1 MKNKVPLKKYDITQC
16 ALYKCRG
23 KKRLEHLLCLE
34 AGGLKMIDSIIGYHK
49 FEIDKK
55 HSDEK
60 REITAPDKTLK
71 AIQRRILYLLHR
83 IIRPEWLIS
92 GEKQKCYIDNGKAH
106 LDGKYVLTIDIKK
119 FYDNCTREP
128 VYQFFVQK
136 LKTSPDVA
144 KKLTDII
151 TYNGGIPTGC
161 PTSQIM
167 AFYAYSDMFSE
178 ISDLAKQCGCK
189 FTLYVDDMTFSSTEP
204 FSPNQLC
211 QTIDRVLRKYGHK
224 PKYSKVK
231 YYGPSDYKPIT
242 GTIVTPKQSLTVPN
256 GLQKIIYNAFQE
268 IKPFIGAETCSEE
281 DAKQILS
288 LKGQIQAARNIEQEK
303 FPEILRLTNQIEISN
318 MKIPQKQKAVFHGS
332 CKKTEIFKSIIST
345 FM

>member
-1 MKNKVPLKKYDITQC
+1 MKNKVPIKKYDITQC
-16 ALYKCRG
+16 ALYKCRTR
-23 KKRLEHLLCLE
+23 KRLEYLLRLDP
-34 AGGLKMIDSIIGYHK
+34 GGLKMIDGIIGYHK

-71 AIQRRILYLLHR
+71 AIQRKILYLLQR
-83 IIRPEWLIS
+83 VIRPEWLIS

-106 LDGKYVLTIDIKK
+106 LNGKYVLTIDIKK

-144 KKLTDII
+144 EILTNII

-178 ISDLAKQCGCK
+178 IFDLAKQHGCK
-189 FTLYVDDMTFSSTEP
+189 FTLYVDDMTFSSKEP
-204 FSPNQLC
+204 FSSHQLS
-211 QTIDRVLRKYGHK
+211 QMIDRVLRKYGHK
-224 PKYSKVK
+224 PKYPKVK

-242 GTIVTPKQSLTVPN
+242 GTVVTPEHSLAVPN
-256 GLQKIIYNAFQE
+256 GLQKTIYDAFQTV
-268 IKPFIGAETCSEE
+268 KPLIGVETCSEE
-281 DAKQILS
+281 DARQILS
-288 LKGQIQAARNIEQEK
+288 LKGQIQAACNIEDGK
-303 FPEILRLTNQIEISN
+303 FPEIRRLTNQIKVPDSQSVSTRKRQHHRRSK
-318 MKIPQKQKAVFHGS
+318 KIHIKQQAPIK
-332 CKKTEIFKSIIST
+332 
-345 FM
+345 

>member
-1 MKNKVPLKKYDITQC
+1 MKNKVPIKKYDITQC
-16 ALYKCRG
+16 ALYKCQT

-34 AGGLKMIDSIIGYHK
+34 PGGLKIIDSIIGYHK

-83 IIRPEWLIS
+83 VIRPEWLIS
-92 GEKQKCYIDNGKAH
+92 GEKQRCYIDNGKAH
-106 LDGKYVLTIDIKK
+106 MDGKYVLTIDIKK

-144 KKLTDII
+144 EILTNII
-151 TYNGGIPTGC
+151 TYKGGIPTGC

-189 FTLYVDDMTFSSTEP
+189 FTLYVDDMTFSSKEP
-204 FSPNQLC
+204 FSPNQLR
-211 QTIDRVLRKYGHK
+211 QLIDRVLRKYGHK
-224 PKYSKVK
+224 PKYPKVK

-242 GTIVTPKQSLTVPN
+242 GTVVTPEQSLAVPN
-256 GLQKIIYNAFQE
+256 GLQKNIYNAFQTV
-268 IKPFIGAETCSEE
+268 KPLIGTENCSEE

-288 LKGQIQAARNIEQEK
+288 LKGQIQAARNIEGGK
-303 FPEILRLTNQIEISN
+303 FPEIGRLTNQI
-318 MKIPQKQKAVFHGS
+318 KIPERQADPKQKNYVRRSKRIRITRKAVA
-332 CKKTEIFKSIIST
+332 K
-345 FM
+345 

>member
-1 MKNKVPLKKYDITQC
+1 MKNKVPIKKYDITQC
-16 ALYKCRG
+16 ALYKCRTR
-23 KKRLEHLLCLE
+23 KRLEYLLRLDP
-34 AGGLKMIDSIIGYHK
+34 GGLKMIDGIIGYHK

-71 AIQRRILYLLHR
+71 AIQRRILYLLQR
-83 IIRPEWLIS
+83 VIRPEWLIS

-106 LDGKYVLTIDIKK
+106 LNGKYVLTIDIKK

-144 KKLTDII
+144 EILTNII

-178 ISDLAKQCGCK
+178 IADLAKQCGCK
-189 FTLYVDDMTFSSTEP
+189 FTLYVDDMTFSSKEP
-204 FSPNQLC
+204 FSSHQLS
-211 QTIDRVLRKYGHK
+211 QMIDRVLRKYGHK
-224 PKYSKVK
+224 PKYPKVK

-242 GTIVTPKQSLTVPN
+242 GTVVTPEHSLAVPN
-256 GLQKIIYNAFQE
+256 GLQKTIYDAFQTV
-268 IKPFIGAETCSEE
+268 KPLIGVETCSEE
-281 DAKQILS
+281 DARQILS
-288 LKGQIQAARNIEQEK
+288 LKGQIQAACNIEDGK
-303 FPEILRLTNQIEISN
+303 FPEIRRLTNQIKVPDSQSVSTRKRQHYRRSK
-318 MKIPQKQKAVFHGS
+318 KIHIKQQAPIK
-332 CKKTEIFKSIIST
+332 
-345 FM
+345 

>member
-1 MKNKVPLKKYDITQC
+1 MKNKAPIRKYDITQC
-16 ALYKCRG
+16 ALYKCRT

-34 AGGLKMIDSIIGYHK
+34 PGGLKIVDSIIGYHK

-83 IIRPEWLIS
+83 VIRPEWLIS
-92 GEKQKCYIDNGKAH
+92 GEKQKCYINNGKAH
-106 LDGKYVLTIDIKK
+106 TDGKYVLTVDIKK
-119 FYDNCTREP
+119 FYDNCTRES

-136 LKTSPDVA
+136 MKTSPDVA

-151 TYNGGIPTGC
+151 TYNGAIPTGC

-178 ISDLAKQCGCK
+178 ISDLAKQFGCK
-189 FTLYVDDMTFSSTEP
+189 FTLYVDDMTFSRKEP
-204 FSPNQLC
+204 FSTNQFSEMIEC
-211 QTIDRVLRKYGHK
+211 VLRKYGHK
-224 PKYSKVK
+224 PKYRKVR

-242 GTIVTPKQSLTVPN
+242 GTVVTPEHSLVVPN
-256 GLQKIIYNAFQE
+256 GLQKTIYNEFQTVKPLIGTE
-268 IKPFIGAETCSEE
+268 ICSED

-288 LKGQIQAARNIEQEK
+288 LRGQIQVARNIEGGK
-303 FPEILRLTNQIEISN
+303 FPEIGRLINQIKVSDSQVAPRRKRRVRKRS
-318 MKIPQKQKAVFHGS
+318 KIIRIARAK
-332 CKKTEIFKSIIST
+332 
-345 FM
+345 

>member
-1 MKNKVPLKKYDITQC
+1 MKNKEPIRKYDITQC
-16 ALYKCRG
+16 ALYKCRT

-34 AGGLKMIDSIIGYHK
+34 PDGLKMIDSIVGYHK
-49 FEIDKK
+49 FEIAKK

-83 IIRPEWLIS
+83 VIRPEWLIS

-106 LDGKYVLTIDIKK
+106 LDGKYVLTVDIKK

-144 KKLTDII
+144 KELTDII

-178 ISDLAKQCGCK
+178 ISDLAKQRGCK
-189 FTLYVDDMTFSSTEP
+189 FTLYVDDMTFSSEDP
-204 FSPNQLC
+204 FSPNQLS
-211 QTIDRVLRKYGHK
+211 QMIDCVLRKYGHK
-224 PKYSKVK
+224 PKYRKVR
-231 YYGPSDYKPIT
+231 YYGPHDYKPIT
-242 GTIVTPKQSLTVPN
+242 GTVVTPEHSLVVPN
-256 GLQKIIYNAFQE
+256 RLQKTIYNAFQTV
-268 IKPFIGAETCSEE
+268 KPLIGAEICSE
-281 DAKQILS
+281 DDVKQILS
-288 LKGQIQAARNIEQEK
+288 LKGQIQAARNIEGSK
-303 FPEILRLTNQIEISN
+303 FPEIGRLVNQIKVQDTQSASKRKRQIHRYNE
-318 MKIPQKQKAVFHGS
+318 KIRIKQGATTK
-332 CKKTEIFKSIIST
+332 
-345 FM
+345 

>member
-1 MKNKVPLKKYDITQC
+1 MKNKAPIRKYDITQC
-16 ALYKCRG
+16 ALYKCRT

-34 AGGLKMIDSIIGYHK
+34 PGGLKIIDSIIGYHK

-55 HSDEK
+55 HSNER
-60 REITAPDKTLK
+60 REITAPDKILK

-83 IIRPEWLIS
+83 VIRPEWLIS

-119 FYDNCTREP
+119 YYDNCTREP

-178 ISDLAKQCGCK
+178 IADLAKQCGCK
-189 FTLYVDDMTFSSTEP
+189 FTLYVDDMTFSSTKP
-204 FSPNQLC
+204 FSPNQLR
-211 QTIDRVLRKYGHK
+211 QMIDCVLRKYGHK
-224 PKYSKVK
+224 PKYPKVK

-242 GTIVTPKQSLTVPN
+242 GTVVTPEQSLAVPN
-256 GLQKIIYNAFQE
+256 GLQNAIYNAFQTL
-268 IKPFIGAETCSEE
+268 KPLVGPETCSEE

-288 LKGQIQAARNIEQEK
+288 LKGQIQAARNIEEGK
-303 FPEILRLTNQIEISN
+303 FPEIGRLTNQIKVPDVQSASN
-318 MKIPQKQKAVFHGS
+318 QKRQIRRHNKKIRIKQRAATK
-332 CKKTEIFKSIIST
+332 
-345 FM
+345 

>member
-1 MKNKVPLKKYDITQC
+1 MKNKVPIKKYDITQC
-16 ALYKCRG
+16 ALYKCRTR
-23 KKRLEHLLCLE
+23 KRLEYLLRLDP
-34 AGGLKMIDSIIGYHK
+34 GGLKMIDGIIGYHK

-71 AIQRRILYLLHR
+71 AIQRRILYLLQR
-83 IIRPEWLIS
+83 VIRPEWLIS

-106 LDGKYVLTIDIKK
+106 LNGKYVLTIDIKK

-144 KKLTDII
+144 EILTNII

-178 ISDLAKQCGCK
+178 IFDLAKQHGCK
-189 FTLYVDDMTFSSTEP
+189 FTLYVDDMTFSSKEP
-204 FSPNQLC
+204 FSPHQLS
-211 QTIDRVLRKYGHK
+211 QMIDRVLRKYGHK
-224 PKYSKVK
+224 PKYPKVK

-242 GTIVTPKQSLTVPN
+242 GTVVTPEHSLAVPN
-256 GLQKIIYNAFQE
+256 GLQKTIYDAFQTV
-268 IKPFIGAETCSEE
+268 KPLIGVETCSEE
-281 DAKQILS
+281 DARQILS
-288 LKGQIQAARNIEQEK
+288 LKGQIQAACNIEDGK
-303 FPEILRLTNQIEISN
+303 FPEIRRLTNQIEVPDSQSVSTRKRQHHRRSK
-318 MKIPQKQKAVFHGS
+318 KIHIKQQAPIK
-332 CKKTEIFKSIIST
+332 
-345 FM
+345 

>member
-1 MKNKVPLKKYDITQC
+1 MKNKVPIKKYDITQC
-16 ALYKCRG
+16 ALYKCRT
-23 KKRLEHLLCLE
+23 KKRLEYLLCLDL
-34 AGGLKMIDSIIGYHK
+34 GGLKMIDSIIGYHK

-71 AIQRRILYLLHR
+71 AIQRRILYLLQR
-83 IIRPEWLIS
+83 VIRPEWLIS

-106 LDGKYVLTIDIKK
+106 LNGKYVLTIDIKK

-144 KKLTDII
+144 EILTNII

-178 ISDLAKQCGCK
+178 IFDLAKQHGCK
-189 FTLYVDDMTFSSTEP
+189 FTLYVDDMTFSSKEP
-204 FSPNQLC
+204 FSPHQLS
-211 QTIDRVLRKYGHK
+211 QMIDRVLRKYGHK
-224 PKYSKVK
+224 PKYPKVK

-242 GTIVTPKQSLTVPN
+242 GTVVTPEHSLAVPN
-256 GLQKIIYNAFQE
+256 GLQKTIYDAFQTV
-268 IKPFIGAETCSEE
+268 KPLIGVETCSEE
-281 DAKQILS
+281 DARQILS
-288 LKGQIQAARNIEQEK
+288 LKGQIQAACNIEDGK
-303 FPEILRLTNQIEISN
+303 FPEIRRLTNQIEVPDSQSVSTRKRQHHRRSK
-318 MKIPQKQKAVFHGS
+318 KIHIKQQAPIK
-332 CKKTEIFKSIIST
+332 
-345 FM
+345 

>member
-1 MKNKVPLKKYDITQC
+1 MKNKAPIRKYDITQC
-16 ALYKCRG
+16 ALYKCRT
-23 KKRLEHLLCLE
+23 KKRLEYLLCLE
-34 AGGLKMIDSIIGYHK
+34 PGGLKIIDSIIGYHK

-55 HSDEK
+55 HSNEK
-60 REITAPDKTLK
+60 REITAPDKILK

-83 IIRPEWLIS
+83 VTRPEWLIS
-92 GEKQKCYIDNGKAH
+92 GGKQKCYIDNGKAH

-178 ISDLAKQCGCK
+178 IADLAKQCGCK
-189 FTLYVDDMTFSSTEP
+189 FTLYVDDMTFSSKEP
-204 FSPNQLC
+204 FSRDQLS
-211 QTIDRVLRKYGHK
+211 QMIDCVLRKYGHK
-224 PKYSKVK
+224 PKYRKVR

-242 GTIVTPKQSLTVPN
+242 GTVVTPKQTLVVPN
-256 GLQKIIYNAFQE
+256 GLQKTIYNAFQTV
-268 IKPFIGAETCSEE
+268 KPLINAETCSEE

-288 LKGQIQAARNIEQEK
+288 IKGQIHAARNIEEGK
-303 FPEILRLTNQIEISN
+303 FPEILRLTNQIECPDIAV
-318 MKIPQKQKAVFHGS
+318 PQKQKKVIHRS
-332 CKKTEIFKSIIST
+332 RKKIKITQKVNLK
-345 FM
+345 

>member
-1 MKNKVPLKKYDITQC
+1 MKNKVPIKKYDITQC
-16 ALYKCRG
+16 ALYKCRTR
-23 KKRLEHLLCLE
+23 KRLEYLLRLDP
-34 AGGLKMIDSIIGYHK
+34 GGLKMIDGIIGYHK

-71 AIQRRILYLLHR
+71 AIQRRILYLLQR
-83 IIRPEWLIS
+83 VIRPEWLIS

-106 LDGKYVLTIDIKK
+106 LNGKYVLTIDIKK

-128 VYQFFVQK
+128 VYQFFMQK

-144 KKLTDII
+144 EILTNII

-178 ISDLAKQCGCK
+178 IFDLAKQHGCK
-189 FTLYVDDMTFSSTEP
+189 FTLYVDDMTFSSKEP
-204 FSPNQLC
+204 FSSHQLS
-211 QTIDRVLRKYGHK
+211 QMIDRVLRKYGHK
-224 PKYSKVK
+224 PKYPKVK

-242 GTIVTPKQSLTVPN
+242 GTVVTPEHSLAVPN
-256 GLQKIIYNAFQE
+256 GLQKTIYDAFQTV
-268 IKPFIGAETCSEE
+268 KPLIGVETCSEE
-281 DAKQILS
+281 DARQILS
-288 LKGQIQAARNIEQEK
+288 LKGQIQAACNIEDGK
-303 FPEILRLTNQIEISN
+303 FPEIRRLTNQIKVPDSQSVSTRKRQHHRRSK
-318 MKIPQKQKAVFHGS
+318 KIHIKQQAPIK
-332 CKKTEIFKSIIST
+332 
-345 FM
+345 

>member
-1 MKNKVPLKKYDITQC
+1 MKNKVPIKKYDITQC
-16 ALYKCRG
+16 ALYKCRTR
-23 KKRLEHLLCLE
+23 KRLEYLLRLDP
-34 AGGLKMIDSIIGYHK
+34 GGLKMIDGIIGYHK

-71 AIQRRILYLLHR
+71 AIQRRILYLLQR
-83 IIRPEWLIS
+83 VIRPEGLIS

-106 LDGKYVLTIDIKK
+106 LNGKYVLTIDIKK

-144 KKLTDII
+144 EILTNII

-178 ISDLAKQCGCK
+178 IFDLAKQHGCK
-189 FTLYVDDMTFSSTEP
+189 FTLYVDDMTFSSKEP
-204 FSPNQLC
+204 FSSHQLS
-211 QTIDRVLRKYGHK
+211 QMIDRVLRKYGHK
-224 PKYSKVK
+224 PKYPKVK

-242 GTIVTPKQSLTVPN
+242 GTVVTPEHSLAVPN
-256 GLQKIIYNAFQE
+256 GLQKTIYDAFQTV
-268 IKPFIGAETCSEE
+268 KPLIGVETCSEE
-281 DAKQILS
+281 DARQILS
-288 LKGQIQAARNIEQEK
+288 LKGQIQAACNIEDGK
-303 FPEILRLTNQIEISN
+303 FPEIRRLTNQIKVPDSQSVSTRKRQHHRRSK
-318 MKIPQKQKAVFHGS
+318 KIHIKQQAPIK
-332 CKKTEIFKSIIST
+332 
-345 FM
+345 

>member
-1 MKNKVPLKKYDITQC
+1 MKNKAPIRKYDITQC
-16 ALYKCRG
+16 ALYKCRT

-34 AGGLKMIDSIIGYHK
+34 PGSLKIIDSIIGYHK

-55 HSDEK
+55 HSNER
-60 REITAPDKTLK
+60 REITAPDKILK

-83 IIRPEWLIS
+83 VIRPEWLIS

-119 FYDNCTREP
+119 FYDNCTRGP

-178 ISDLAKQCGCK
+178 IADLAKQCG
-189 FTLYVDDMTFSSTEP
+189 
-204 FSPNQLC
+204 
-211 QTIDRVLRKYGHK
+211 
-224 PKYSKVK
+224 
-231 YYGPSDYKPIT
+231 
-242 GTIVTPKQSLTVPN
+242 
-256 GLQKIIYNAFQE
+256 
-268 IKPFIGAETCSEE
+268 
-281 DAKQILS
+281 
-288 LKGQIQAARNIEQEK
+288 
-303 FPEILRLTNQIEISN
+303 
-318 MKIPQKQKAVFHGS
+318 
-332 CKKTEIFKSIIST
+332 
-345 FM
+345 

>member
-1 MKNKVPLKKYDITQC
+1 MKNKVPIKKYDITQC
-16 ALYKCRG
+16 ALYKCRTR
-23 KKRLEHLLCLE
+23 KRLEYLLRLDP
-34 AGGLKMIDSIIGYHK
+34 GGLKIIDGIIGYHK

-71 AIQRRILYLLHR
+71 AIQRRILYLLQR
-83 IIRPEWLIS
+83 VIRPEWLIS

-106 LDGKYVLTIDIKK
+106 LNGKYVLTIDIKK

-136 LKTSPDVA
+136 LETSPDVA
-144 KKLTDII
+144 EILTNII

-178 ISDLAKQCGCK
+178 IFDLAKQHGCK
-189 FTLYVDDMTFSSTEP
+189 FTLYVDDMTFSSKEP
-204 FSPNQLC
+204 FSPHQLS
-211 QTIDRVLRKYGHK
+211 QMIDRVLRKYGHK
-224 PKYSKVK
+224 PKYPKVK

-242 GTIVTPKQSLTVPN
+242 GTVVTPEHSLAVPN
-256 GLQKIIYNAFQE
+256 GLQKTIYDAFQTV
-268 IKPFIGAETCSEE
+268 KPLIGVETCSEE
-281 DAKQILS
+281 DARQSLS
-288 LKGQIQAARNIEQEK
+288 LKGQIQAACNIEDGK
-303 FPEILRLTNQIEISN
+303 FPEIRRLTNQIKVPDSQSVSTRKRQHHRRSK
-318 MKIPQKQKAVFHGS
+318 KIHIKQQAPIK
-332 CKKTEIFKSIIST
+332 
-345 FM
+345 

>member
-1 MKNKVPLKKYDITQC
+1 MKNKSPLKKYDITQC
-16 ALYKCRG
+16 ALYKCRR
-23 KKRLEHLLCLE
+23 KKRLELLLCLE
-34 AGGLKMIDSIIGYHK
+34 PGGLKMIDNIIGYHK

-55 HSDEK
+55 HTDEK

-71 AIQRRILYLLHR
+71 AIQKRILYLLQSV
-83 IIRPEWLIS
+83 IRPKWLIS

-144 KKLTDII
+144 EILTNII

-161 PTSQIM
+161 PTSQLM

-204 FSPNQLC
+204 FSPDQLR
-211 QTIDRVLRKYGHK
+211 QMIDRVLRKYGHK
-224 PKYSKVK
+224 PKYRKVK

-242 GTIVTPKQSLTVPN
+242 GTVVTPKQSLAVPN
-256 GLQKIIYNAFQE
+256 GLQKTIYDAFQMV
-268 IKPFIGAETCSEE
+268 KPLIGTETCSEE

-288 LKGQIQAARNIEQEK
+288 LKGQLQAARNIEEGK
-303 FPEILRLTNQIEISN
+303 FPDIGRLTNQIKVPDSQSVSTRKRQHHRRSK
-318 MKIPQKQKAVFHGS
+318 KIHIKQQAPTK
-332 CKKTEIFKSIIST
+332 
-345 FM
+345 

>member
-1 MKNKVPLKKYDITQC
+1 MKNKVPIKKYDITQC
-16 ALYKCRG
+16 ALYKCRT
-23 KKRLEHLLCLE
+23 KKRLEYILRLDP
-34 AGGLKMIDSIIGYHK
+34 GGLKMIDGIIGYHK

-83 IIRPEWLIS
+83 VIRPEWLIS

-106 LDGKYVLTIDIKK
+106 LNGKYVLTIDIKK

-128 VYQFFVQK
+128 VYQFFMQK

-144 KKLTDII
+144 EILTNII

-178 ISDLAKQCGCK
+178 IFDLAKQHGCK
-189 FTLYVDDMTFSSTEP
+189 FTLYVDDMTFSSKEP
-204 FSPNQLC
+204 FSPHQLS
-211 QTIDRVLRKYGHK
+211 QMIDRVLRKYGHK
-224 PKYSKVK
+224 PKYPKVK

-242 GTIVTPKQSLTVPN
+242 GTVVTPEHSLAVPN
-256 GLQKIIYNAFQE
+256 GLQKTIYDAFQTV
-268 IKPFIGAETCSEE
+268 KPLIGVETCSEE
-281 DAKQILS
+281 DARQILS
-288 LKGQIQAARNIEQEK
+288 LKGQIQAACNIEDGK
-303 FPEILRLTNQIEISN
+303 FPEIRRLTNQIKVPDSQSVSTQKRQHHRRSK
-318 MKIPQKQKAVFHGS
+318 KIHIKQQAPTK
-332 CKKTEIFKSIIST
+332 
-345 FM
+345 

>member
-1 MKNKVPLKKYDITQC
+1 MKNTEPIRKYDITQC
-16 ALYKCRG
+16 ALYKCRT

-34 AGGLKMIDSIIGYHK
+34 PGDLKIIDSIIGYHK

-83 IIRPEWLIS
+83 VIRPEWLIS
-92 GEKQKCYIDNGKAH
+92 GEKQKCYINNGKAH
-106 LDGKYVLTIDIKK
+106 IDGKYVLTVDIKK

-161 PTSQIM
+161 PTSQVM

-189 FTLYVDDMTFSSTEP
+189 FTLYVDDMTFSSKEP
-204 FSPNQLC
+204 FSPDQLS
-211 QTIDRVLRKYGHK
+211 QMIDCVLRKYGHK
-224 PKYSKVK
+224 PKYRKVK

-242 GTIVTPKQSLTVPN
+242 GTVVTPKHSLVVPN
-256 GLQKIIYNAFQE
+256 GLQKTIYNAFQTVKPLIGTE
-268 IKPFIGAETCSEE
+268 ICSED

-288 LKGQIQAARNIEQEK
+288 LKGQIQAARNIEGGK
-303 FPEILRLTNQIEISN
+303 FPEIGRLINQIKLSDS
-318 MKIPQKQKAVFHGS
+318 KVVPRQKKRVRRRS
-332 CKKTEIFKSIIST
+332 KKNPNS
-345 FM
+345 